1 MFTIGDNLSVFLLFF
16 KNHFY
21 KSQYIKPSSRNFFH
35 HIDLVVVHVFDN
47 SKLMLIRVMA
57 IGESYTIAANL
68 STIIC
73 YCNAEKSMHV
83 LILKKNKKTYG
94 FQLDLKSQI

>member
-1 MFTIGDNLSVFLLFF
+1 
-16 KNHFY
+16 
-21 KSQYIKPSSRNFFH
+21 
-35 HIDLVVVHVFDN
+35 
-47 SKLMLIRVMA
+47 MLIRVMA

-83 LILKKNKKTYG
+83 LILKKTKKTYG

>member
-21 KSQYIKPSSRNFFH
+21 KSQYIKPSSRNFFY

-47 SKLMLIRVMA
+47 SKLLLIRVMA

-83 LILKKNKKTYG
+83 IIFKKTKKTYG